1 MKIFKSIIGIFLF
14 AAIVLGA
21 CQKNESTTDPMPEV
35 GINGKT
41 VFRVGETSS
50 LSEIITPNVKAQFGT
65 SEFTIE
71 ELKYEVG
78 NDAKF
83 TAIQYKTST
92 GITSYALHVK
102 VGKEPI
108 RAGEQTLSAE
118 KEFIVDCTGTCD
130 CRERWYP
137 STGAVECTCS
147 PCTMKVTEV
156 VREP

>member
-1 MKIFKSIIGIFLF
+1 MKINKHIIGIFLF
-14 AAIVLGA
+14 VAIVLFS
-21 CQKNESTTDPMPEV
+21 CQKNESTSDPMPELD
-35 GINGKT
+35 INGKA
-41 VFRVGETSS
+41 VLRVGETSS
-50 LSEIITPNVKAQFGT
+50 LSELIAPNVKAQFGT
-65 SEFTIE
+65 SEFSIE
-71 ELKYEVG
+71 EINYQTG

-92 GITSYALHVK
+92 GITSYVLHVI
-102 VGKEPI
+102 VGKQPI
-108 RAGEQTLSAE
+108 KAGEQTLSAE

>member
-1 MKIFKSIIGIFLF
+1 MKINKTIIACLLF
-14 AAIVLGA
+14 SAILFVA
-21 CQKNESTTDPMPEV
+21 CQKNEATTDPKLEI
-35 GINGKT
+35 GINGKAILKASQ
-41 VFRVGETSS
+41 TSS
-50 LSEIITPNVKAQFGT
+50 LSDLIAPNVKAQFGT
-65 SEFTIE
+65 SEFKIQ
-71 ELKYEVG
+71 ELQYEVG

-102 VGKEPI
+102 VGKQSI
-108 RAGEQTLSAE
+108 KAGEQTLSAE

-137 STGAVECTCS
+137 STGAVESTCS

-156 VREP
+156 VRES

>member
-1 MKIFKSIIGIFLF
+1 MKINKTIIGCLLF
-14 AAIVLGA
+14 SAILFGA
-21 CQKNESTTDPMPEV
+21 CQKNEGTADPMPEI
-35 GINGKT
+35 GINGKAILKAS
-41 VFRVGETSS
+41 ETSS
-50 LSEIITPNVKAQFGT
+50 LSDLIAPNVKAQFGT
-65 SEFTIE
+65 SEFTIQ
-71 ELKYEVG
+71 ELQYEVG

-83 TAIQYKTST
+83 TSIQYKTST

-102 VGKEPI
+102 VGKQSI
-108 RAGEQTLSAE
+108 KAGEQTLSAE

>member
-1 MKIFKSIIGIFLF
+1 MKINKSIIGIFLF
-14 AAIVLGA
+14 AAILLGA
-21 CQKNESTTDPMPEV
+21 CQKNESTAVPISE
-35 GINGKT
+35 GANNGK
-41 VFRVGETSS
+41 VVLKVGENTS
-50 LSEIITPNVKAQFGT
+50 LSKLIAPNVQAQFGT

-102 VGKEPI
+102 VGKQPI
-108 RAGEQTLSAE
+108 KAGGQTLSAE